1 LAKILATLKD
11 YFQRHQKIN
20 SERLAKM
27 LEPELVETFNQLY
40 LVDLGDLFESEERF
54 EKEFAKI
61 LKRLRRIDLMEKLG
75 DISGKIK
82 TLEKENKLSSEEKK
96 KLKKYHEEFRD
107 LSSNLKSFGE
117 E

>member
-1 LAKILATLKD
+1 L
-11 YFQRHQKIN
+11 
-20 SERLAKM
+20 
-27 LEPELVETFNQLY
+27 
-40 LVDLGDLFESEERF
+40 SEERF